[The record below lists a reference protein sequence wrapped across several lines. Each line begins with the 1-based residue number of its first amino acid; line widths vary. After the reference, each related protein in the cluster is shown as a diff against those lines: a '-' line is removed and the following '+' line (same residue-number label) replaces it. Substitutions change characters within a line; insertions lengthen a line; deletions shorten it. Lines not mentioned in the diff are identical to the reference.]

1 MAIPSTSNVAN
12 DPAAAAAAAAA
23 SAAAAAGASGT
34 TNADSEK
41 RFLKLLV
48 TQLNNQDPLNPME
61 NAELTSQLAQMSTV
75 SGIEQ
80 LNATL
85 SGLVNQTGSSQVLQA
100 ASLIGYAVLSPGNA
114 LSLEMVED
122 KATGVKTPKEVPFA
136 VELPAKGATDVTVTI
151 TDANGTKVRTMELG
165 ALPEGANG
173 VKWDGKNDAGEVVAA
188 GNYQFSVAATGAG
201 TAVKAEALTFTQVAA
216 VKQGA
221 NGVTL
226 DLSTGKSIS
235 LSDVRMFL

>member
-1 MAIPSTSNVAN
+1 MPITSTSSTTST
-12 DPAAAAAAAAA
+12 DAAATAA
-23 SAAAAAGASGT
+23 STTST
-34 TNADSEK
+34 TNADTEQ

-80 LNATL
+80 LNTTL
-85 SGLVNQTGSSQVLQA
+85 SGLVSQSGSSQVLQA

-114 LSLEMVED
+114 LSLQMNED
-122 KATGVKTPKEVPFA
+122 KDTGVKTPKEVAFA
-136 VELPAKGATDVTVTI
+136 VELPASGATDVTVTI
-151 TDANGTKVRTMELG
+151 TDANGNKVRTMELG
-165 ALPEGANG
+165 ALGEGANG
-173 VKWDGKNDAGEVVAA
+173 AKWDGKNDAGEVVAE
-188 GNYQFSVAATGAG
+188 GNYQFSVKATGAG
-201 TAVKAEALTFTQVAA
+201 ANVSATALTFTQVAA
-216 VKQGA
+216 VKQGS

-226 DLSTGKSIS
+226 DLSTGKSIA

>member
-1 MAIPSTSNVAN
+1 MAITSTSTVGT
-12 DPAAAAAAAAA
+12 DTAAAAAATT
-23 SAAAAAGASGT
+23 GT
-34 TNADSEK
+34 SNADSEK

-48 TQLNNQDPLNPME
+48 TQLNNQDPLNPMD

-85 SGLVNQTGSSQVLQA
+85 NGLVSQSSSSQVLQA

-114 LSLEMVED
+114 LSLEMVKDET
-122 KATGVKTPKEVPFA
+122 TGVESPREVPFA
-136 VELPAKGATDVTVTI
+136 VELPANGATDVTVTI
-151 TDANGTKVRTMELG
+151 TDANGNKVRTMELG

-188 GNYQFSVAATGAG
+188 GNYQFSVSAVGAG
-201 TAVKAEALTFTQVAA
+201 ATVKAEALTFTQVAA

-226 DLSTGKSIS
+226 DLSTGKSIA

>member
-1 MAIPSTSNVAN
+1 MAITSTSSATST
-12 DPAAAAAAAAA
+12 DTAAAAA
-23 SAAAAAGASGT
+23 STTST
-34 TNADSEK
+34 TNADTEQ

-80 LNATL
+80 LNNTL
-85 SGLVNQTGSSQVLQA
+85 SGLVSQSGSSQVLQA

-114 LSLEMVED
+114 LSLQMNED
-122 KATGVKTPKEVPFA
+122 KDTGVKTPKEVAFA
-136 VELPAKGATDVTVTI
+136 VELPANGATDVTVTI
-151 TDANGTKVRTMELG
+151 TDANGNKVRTMELG
-165 ALPEGANG
+165 ALGEGANG
-173 VKWDGKNDAGEVVAA
+173 VKWDGKNDAGEVVAE
-188 GNYQFSVAATGAG
+188 GNYQFSVKATGAG
-201 TAVKAEALTFTQVAA
+201 ANVSATALTFTQVAA
-216 VKQGA
+216 VKQGS

-226 DLSTGKSIS
+226 DLSTGKSIA